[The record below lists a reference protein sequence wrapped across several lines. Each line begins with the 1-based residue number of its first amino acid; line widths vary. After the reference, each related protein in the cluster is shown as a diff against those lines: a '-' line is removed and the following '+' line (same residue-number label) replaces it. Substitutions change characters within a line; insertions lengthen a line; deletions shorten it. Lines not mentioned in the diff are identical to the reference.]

1 MRKLIFASLLLL
13 TVLALA
19 ACGGGGSSSSTE
31 STVTE
36 GAGMPEEA
44 ATPET
49 AWAKEVKGV
58 MNEFEN
64 SVSAQ
69 LTEEISTASSQNLL
83 EPLYATYAVDLAVLS
98 RKLDKTE
105 PPKAC
110 VALHQKVVK
119 LTKEAAE
126 LTKKLSE
133 QKKLSQTAY
142 AILVTEEGQ
151 RFNKIGQ
158 ELGQLTLK
166 PKC

>member
-13 TVLALA
+13 AVVALA

-44 ATPET
+44 ATPEA
-49 AWAKEVKGV
+49 AWAKEVKDV
-58 MNEFEN
+58 MDEFEN

-69 LTEEISTASSQNLL
+69 LTEEISSAGSQNLL

-105 PPKAC
+105 PPKECA
-110 VALHQKVVK
+110 ALHAKMIK

-126 LTKKLSE
+126 LTKNLGE
-133 QKKLSQTAY
+133 QSKLSQTAY
-142 AILVTEEGQ
+142 AIKVTEEGQ

>member
-1 MRKLIFASLLLL
+1 MRKLAFTSLFLLA
-13 TVLALA
+13 VLALA
-19 ACGGGGSSSSTE
+19 ACGGGGSSSSGSSSGS
-31 STVTE
+31 STAET
-36 GAGMPEEA
+36 A

-110 VALHQKVVK
+110 AALQKKMVS

-126 LTKKLSE
+126 LTKTLSE
-133 QKKLSQTAY
+133 QSKLSQTAY
-142 AILVTEEGQ
+142 AIKVTEEGQ

-158 ELGQLTLK
+158 QLGQLTLK

>member
-1 MRKLIFASLLLL
+1 VRKLALIPLFLL
-13 TVLALA
+13 TVLVLA
-19 ACGGGGSSSSTE
+19 ACGGGSSSSSGSSTTE
-31 STVTE
+31 
-36 GAGMPEEA
+36 AA

-98 RKLDKTE
+98 RKLDGTE
-105 PPKAC
+105 PPKEC
-110 VALHQKVVK
+110 VALHEKMVK

-126 LTKKLSE
+126 ITKKLSE
-133 QKKLSQTAY
+133 QKKLSQTHY

>member
-1 MRKLIFASLLLL
+1 VRKLALIPLFLL
-13 TVLALA
+13 TVLVLA
-19 ACGGGGSSSSTE
+19 ACGGGSSSSSGSSTTE
-31 STVTE
+31 
-36 GAGMPEEA
+36 AA

-98 RKLDKTE
+98 RKLDATE
-105 PPKAC
+105 PPKEC
-110 VALHQKVVK
+110 VALHEKMVK

-126 LTKKLSE
+126 ITKKLSE
-133 QKKLSQTAY
+133 QKKLSQTHY